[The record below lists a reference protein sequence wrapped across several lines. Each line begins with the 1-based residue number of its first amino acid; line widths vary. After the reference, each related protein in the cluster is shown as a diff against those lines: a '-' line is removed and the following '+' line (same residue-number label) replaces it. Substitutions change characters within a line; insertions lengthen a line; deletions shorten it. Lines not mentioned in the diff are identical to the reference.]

1 MYLHEILHPDYRA
14 WESSDLSN
22 QNFPDSVFQPPPKDA
37 REMENSSLTHKFSN
51 YKKLI
56 ALAETD
62 WHSAKS
68 GRICELN
75 VTVKSN
81 NYLTDQYGRDF
92 HHFCTTSY
100 LGLDHHP
107 AIIEGAMQGIRE
119 AKTLRRC
126 GR

>member
-1 MYLHEILHPDYRA
+1 
-14 WESSDLSN
+14 
-22 QNFPDSVFQPPPKDA
+22 
-37 REMENSSLTHKFSN
+37 MENSSLTHKFSN
-51 YKKLI
+51 YIKLI

-100 LGLDHHP
+100 VGLDHHP